1 MGSEITA
8 GLGQAWALVA
18 TFVPKLLGFLLVLA
32 VGWFIAKA
40 LSRGAGFLLRRLGF
54 ERLVERA
61 GMRRVVAQSPID
73 ATGLIVRLVYYF
85 VLLMSLQLAFSV
97 FGAENAVSALL
108 TDVIAYLPRIVVAL
122 VLVLVASAIGR
133 ALRTMITGAIGPR
146 SYTRLLGGAAQG
158 FIVALGAIAA
168 LNQLGIAV
176 AVTMPVLIAVLATV
190 AGVIVVGVG
199 GGLVRPMQQRWET
212 ALQRMQQ
219 ETAVLTPQP
228 RQSQERTT
236 GQDRAGSDRGGSD
249 RSGAMASG
257 ASGSAGIAGSAQ
269 QEPVTAGIRK
279 RGGAADAPTPP
290 SGIPRPGTE
299 NI

>member
-1 MGSEITA
+1 MGSEITS

-73 ATGLIVRLVYYF
+73 ASGLIVRLVYYF

-146 SYTRLLGGAAQG
+146 SYTKLLGGAAQG

-176 AVTMPVLIAVLATV
+176 AVTMPVLIAVLATA
-190 AGVIVVGVG
+190 AGVIIVGVG

-219 ETAVLTPQP
+219 ETAILTPQP
-228 RQSQERTT
+228 RQSQEQRTSPQERA
-236 GQDRAGSDRGGSD
+236 GHDRAGAGQSGAGQ
-249 RSGAMASG
+249 SGAMTSG
-257 ASGSAGIAGSAQ
+257 AAQ
-269 QEPVTAGIRK
+269 QEPVTAGIRQ